1 MNFPFDMYVKKIKE
15 KLNKEYLDKEERKYL
30 LIFSDSSI
38 MSSYKKIY
46 YDALFY
52 NKRFYPQF
60 LISLIITNKVKKVFK
75 NENAPETIQSL
86 YKDIAELICLSA
98 MGAYAKCKES
108 RNRYLI

>member
-38 MSSYKKIY
+38 MSSSKKIY
-46 YDALFY
+46 YYALFY

-98 MGAYAKCKES
+98 MGAYAKGKES